1 VPDDHYDLLVLGS
14 GAAGLAAA
22 RSAAG
27 PGRRVGIIEQAE
39 LGGDCTHYGCVPSKA
54 LLETA
59 RRVQGARDGERYGF
73 RAVPTVDFAAV
84 MDRVQAVITEVALD
98 EDEAALRRQGLDVL
112 LGRAAFTGPHTL
124 RLSSTARSAKAPAG
138 GDLHLGWELRA
149 DRFVLATGAGPLVPP
164 IDGLDD
170 VPYLTNRTIFA
181 LRTLPEHL
189 LVLGGGPIGCELAQ
203 AFRRLGAQVTLIEG
217 ADRLLGNDEPE
228 AGKVLLTVLRR
239 EGVTVRLGATVSSA
253 ARSEARTGTAGSSAA
268 EARVAAGRAPGA
280 GAGAG
285 PPEAGRTGAAGT
297 GAAGTGAAG
306 VRVTLEDGGTVEGSH
321 LLVAVGRRPDTG
333 NLGLEAAG
341 VAVEEPSGRITVD
354 GHLRTSAAHVWAVGD
369 CSSRFQ
375 FTHAGD
381 EQGRLAGR
389 NAFARG
395 RGGTWSAR
403 TLPWVTFTEPEV
415 GHVGLTE
422 AQAYA
427 EYGELARV
435 AHVAMRGMD
444 RARAAGETDGFVKL
458 IAAPNR
464 LLRSKFAAKV
474 VGFTAVCPGG
484 GELVA
489 EAALAMRAGTLA
501 ARLAQTTHA
510 YPTWSLATRVAAAQ
524 LFGEYAGQTARPARG

>member
-1 VPDDHYDLLVLGS
+1 MPDDHYDLLVLGS

-112 LGRAAFTGPHTL
+112 LDRAAFTGPRTL

-138 GDLHLGWELRA
+138 GDSHLGRELRA

-239 EGVTVRLGATVSSA
+239 EGVTVRLGAPVSSA
-253 ARSEARTGTAGSSAA
+253 ARSEARTGTGL
-268 EARVAAGRAPGA
+268 AAGRAPGA

-285 PPEAGRTGAAGT
+285 PPEAGRT

-341 VAVEEPSGRITVD
+341 VAVEEPSGRIAVD
-354 GHLRTSAAHVWAVGD
+354 GHLRTSAAHIWAVGD